1 MKVLVTG
8 STSQV
13 GYALAAQLNTTGIEV
28 VGYDIAVPDPTR
40 SSVLTEFVKG
50 DVRDTEQL
58 AQTAAMCTA
67 GIHLA
72 ATAGSAN
79 AQDILSVNVNGA
91 YNFCLAARRAHFRT
105 SIIASSAPVHL
116 PPGAEDYGPVLRTSM
131 GSDHVYDLSKT
142 LQEEIGRD
150 FHQHGL
156 PLLCLRFGHV
166 VVGEDATTLEGQTLR
181 DETYCRGG
189 WVDIGDVASAC
200 AAALQLEP
208 NAGEMEVLNV
218 VGSQTG
224 RVRFDVAATEAR
236 LGVELEYG
244 FGEFE

>member
-8 STSQV
+8 SASQV
-13 GYALAAQLNTTGIEV
+13 GYALAARLNAMEIEV
-28 VGYDIAVPDPTR
+28 IGYDTAVPDPTR

-58 AQTAAMCTA
+58 AQIAAMCTA

-72 ATAGSAN
+72 ALAGSAN
-79 AQDILSVNVNGA
+79 AHDILSVNVTGA
-91 YNFCLAARRAHFRT
+91 YNFCLAAHRAQFRT
-105 SIIASSAPVHL
+105 AIIASSAPVHL
-116 PPGAEDYGPVLRTSM
+116 PPGDEDYGPALRTSA
-131 GSDHVYDLSKT
+131 GGDHAYDLSKT

-156 PLLCLRFGHV
+156 PLICLRFGHIV
-166 VVGEDATTLEGQTLR
+166 NGEDATTLEGQTLR

-200 AAALQLEP
+200 TAALQLEP
-208 NAGEMEVLNV
+208 NVGEMEILTV

-224 RVRFDVAATEAR
+224 RDRFGVAATEAR